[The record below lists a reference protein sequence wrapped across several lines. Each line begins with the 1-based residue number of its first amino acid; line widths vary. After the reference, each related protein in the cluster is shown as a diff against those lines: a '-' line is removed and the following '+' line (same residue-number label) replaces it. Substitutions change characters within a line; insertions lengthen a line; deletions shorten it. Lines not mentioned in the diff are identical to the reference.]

1 MVSITPLSRKFDPA
15 RWLLGLWLMLLSG
28 HALSQGIHIL
38 SAEMTPQD
46 GHYHLSATFEISLTP
61 TLEEALNKGLA
72 LHFAVEF
79 EVIRPRWYTLYLWN
93 GEVVSLEQQIRLT
106 YNALTRQYRLSL
118 GGLHQSFDTLEEALA
133 VLGRV
138 HFPRVFEEEALS
150 PGRVYDAQVRMRLD
164 TTQLPKPFQI
174 NAIGSR
180 DWSLASSWYRWTV
193 SR

>member
-1 MVSITPLSRKFDPA
+1 MVSTTPLSKKSESA
-15 RWLLGLWLMLLSG
+15 RWLLGLWLMLVAG

-38 SAEMTPQD
+38 SAELKPYD
-46 GHYHLSATFEISLTP
+46 GQYHLAATFEINLTP
-61 TLEEALNKGLA
+61 TLEEALNKGVA
-72 LHFAVEF
+72 LHFSVEF

-93 GEVVSLEQQIRLT
+93 GEVVNLDQQFRLA

-118 GGLHQSFDTLEEALA
+118 GGLHQNFDTLDEALA

-138 HFPRVFEEEALS
+138 HFPRVFEEDALT
-150 PGRVYDAQVRMRLD
+150 PARVYDAQVRMRLD

-174 NAIGSR
+174 DAIGSR
-180 DWSLASSWYRWTV
+180 DWSLASNWYRWTV